1 MNMLDNMFGVKELHT
16 MPMNT
21 STLTK
26 LKISFVYCT
35 VHVPPEVESYR
46 YCRILPYFRVQTDSD
61 VLFFFSTVTTPGDPS
76 HSAP

>member
-1 MNMLDNMFGVKELHT
+1 MTFSTNVSCQGLYTVMNMLDNMFGVKELHT

-46 YCRILPYFRVQTDSD
+46 YCRILPYFR
-61 VLFFFSTVTTPGDPS
+61 ST
-76 HSAP
+76 